1 MIRIYQK
8 KDLNDLMQIWLNAN
22 MEAHSFIPK
31 EYWISHYDM
40 VKTMLPQAQLYVYE
54 DDAHPINGFIGLM
67 NHYIAGIFVK
77 KEARSKGIGTQ
88 LLNYVKNIK
97 PALSLNVYQ
106 KNTRAIA
113 FYQREHF
120 IIQSENIDTDTNEK
134 ELTMVWENKISTPS
148 FHVKQ
153 K

>member
-1 MIRIYQK
+1 
-8 KDLNDLMQIWLNAN
+8 
-22 MEAHSFIPK
+22 
-31 EYWISHYDM
+31 
-40 VKTMLPQAQLYVYE
+40 
-54 DDAHPINGFIGLM
+54 M

-120 IIQSENIDTDTNEK
+120 IIQSENIDTDTNEN

>member
-1 MIRIYQK
+1 MMIRHYQK
-8 KDLNDLMQIWLNAN
+8 NDLNTLMQIWLNTN
-22 MEAHSFIPK
+22 LQAHNFIQK

-40 VKTMLPQAQLYVYE
+40 VKNVLPQAQLYIYE
-54 DDAHPINGFIGLM
+54 DDHHQINGFIGLID
-67 NHYIAGIFVK
+67 HYIAGIFVQ
-77 KEARSKGIGTQ
+77 KEFQSKGIGTQ

-97 PALSLNVYQ
+97 HTLSLNVYQ

-134 ELTMVWENKISTPS
+134 ELIMVWRKSI
-148 FHVKQ
+148 
-153 K
+153 